1 MSAPPTTTITL
12 RALEGAPL
20 AETSVRDMVRANA
33 HAIAERQGVEVLAL
47 ENQPDRITVT
57 LGAGRIEAFGFAAEL
72 RRLTEAWYESKH
84 GGTLWG
90 EPPRAHES
98 DASDDSDDLDD
109 EDDDDPAEAW
119 KKA

>member
-1 MSAPPTTTITL
+1 MSAQPTTTITL
-12 RALEGAPL
+12 RALKGAPL
-20 AETSVRDMVRANA
+20 AETRVRDMVRANA

-57 LGAGRIEAFGFAAEL
+57 LRAGRIEAFGFAAEL
-72 RRLTEAWYESKH
+72 RRLTEAWYESKY

-90 EPPRAHES
+90 EAPHA
-98 DASDDSDDLDD
+98 DGVD
-109 EDDDDPAEAW
+109 EDDDDDPAEAW